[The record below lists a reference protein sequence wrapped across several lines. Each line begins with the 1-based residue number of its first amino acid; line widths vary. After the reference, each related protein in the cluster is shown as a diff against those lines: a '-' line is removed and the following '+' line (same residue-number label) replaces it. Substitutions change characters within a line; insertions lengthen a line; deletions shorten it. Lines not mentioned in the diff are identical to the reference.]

1 MKKNSKAGAP
11 QFFKTPEELE
21 KAIQEYFDKEEKY
34 TVTGLALALGFESR
48 QSIYDYKE
56 RPKFSYIIKR
66 ACLMVENGYEKALHG
81 NNVAGAVF
89 ALKNMGWADNLKT
102 ENTND
107 HKVEIKPPIEWI
119 SPDEA
124 TEEL

>member
-1 MKKNSKAGAP
+1 MKKSNAGQP
-11 QFFKTPEELE
+11 PFFKDPESLE
-21 KAIQEYFDKEEKY
+21 TAILKYFDTEEKY
-34 TVTGLALALGFESR
+34 TITGLALALGFESR

-56 RPKFSYIIKR
+56 RPQFSYIIKR

-102 ENTND
+102 ENSNE
-107 HKVEIKPPIEWI
+107 HKVEIKPPIKWI
-119 SPDEA
+119 KPNGA
-124 TEEL
+124 TE